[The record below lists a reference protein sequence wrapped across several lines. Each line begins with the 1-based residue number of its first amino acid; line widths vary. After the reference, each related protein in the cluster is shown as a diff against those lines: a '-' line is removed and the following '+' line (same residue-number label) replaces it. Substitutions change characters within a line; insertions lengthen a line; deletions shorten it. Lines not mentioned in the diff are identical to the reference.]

1 MRLTTLL
8 LVSIFA
14 LAAVGVFANGLTTP
28 QPATPDVTPPVG
40 TGPTPMTPDTTPPTT
55 TPPVGTGPTVPTPTP
70 STAVTLVSPEVEQ
83 FNLNL
88 VTSNFMVDS
97 ASVLALR
104 QAGWM
109 WSDIHLL
116 AHIANQTNRPIIEI
130 ANLRSQ
136 GMTYTNIGQR
146 YNLTMAQLTTPMF
159 IRQRV
164 AGFIGE
170 YGYQPIYYRTDQWG
184 NPVLTRYDAE
194 RLSRLGY
201 DWRSIA
207 IAANISAETGVSIR
221 EILQWTDRGYTWKQV
236 ARQYGLDPN
245 DVMDVSKYPFGR
257 DSGQIMIPTTQPVPP
272 TGAGP
277 MTPMQ
282 PVVAPPAPSPVY

>member
-1 MRLTTLL
+1 MRFTTLL
-8 LVSIFA
+8 LVSIFT
-14 LAAVGVFANGLTTP
+14 LAAVGVFANGITAP

-40 TGPTPMTPDTTPPTT
+40 TGPT
-55 TPPVGTGPTVPTPTP
+55 VPTPTTP
-70 STAVTLVSPEVEQ
+70 STTVTLVSPEVEQ

-88 VTSNFMVDS
+88 VTTTFGVDS
-97 ASVLALR
+97 TSALALR

-136 GMTYTNIGQR
+136 GLTYANIGQR
-146 YNLTMAQLTTPMF
+146 YNLTMAQLTMPTF

-164 AGFIGE
+164 AGFVGE
-170 YGYQPIYYRTDQWG
+170 YGYQPIYYRTDKWG

-201 DWRSIA
+201 DWRNIA
-207 IAANISAETGVSIR
+207 IAANISAETGVSMR
-221 EILQWTDRGYTWKQV
+221 DILQWTDRGYTWDQV
-236 ARQYGLDPN
+236 ARQYGINPD
-245 DVMDVSKYPFGR
+245 DVMDVSQYPFAR
-257 DSGQIMIPTTQPVPP
+257 DMGQIITPTTQPVPP
-272 TGAGP
+272 AGAGP

-282 PVVAPPAPSPVY
+282 PGMQPGTVPPAPPPVY